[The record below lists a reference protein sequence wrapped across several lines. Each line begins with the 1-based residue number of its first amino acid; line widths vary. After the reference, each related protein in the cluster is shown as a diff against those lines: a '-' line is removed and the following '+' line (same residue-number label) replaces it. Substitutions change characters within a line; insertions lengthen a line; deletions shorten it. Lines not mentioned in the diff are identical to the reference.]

1 MCTQQE
7 GNFLC
12 SMNVALRSWGFKV
25 NTLGT
30 SAGEQCFPLYV
41 GEKIYKFTCLYD
53 SHLNAWCQVYLEWW
67 NESISRPPL
76 WFFYQRKVSS
86 WHVRYKGL
94 WAAIN
99 SVPSGPHRLCILGQE
114 GSGHIFLPSA
124 CVCVCRCVCFSLS
137 TCRLIARLI
146 LTSSWSF
153 SLSVYFK
160 KLNLL
165 LPIKTSL
172 RLSTSKSNNQEP
184 LN

>member
-1 MCTQQE
+1 MCTKQE

-25 NTLGT
+25 NTLRMTAENNVSLYT
-30 SAGEQCFPLYV
+30 SVKRFINSPVYMTCFTFESLV
-41 GEKIYKFTCLYD
+41 SDIFTMLKWI
-53 SHLNAWCQVYLEWW
+53 HFLP
-67 NESISRPPL
+67 SRL
-76 WFFYQRKVSS
+76 RILYQRKVSS
-86 WHVRYKGL
+86 WHVKYKGL

-99 SVPSGPHRLCILGQE
+99 SVPSGPHRLCIWGQE

-153 SLSVYFK
+153 SLC
-160 KLNLL
+160 LL
-165 LPIKTSL
+165 LNAKAAAAHQDFSQTFNLEI
-172 RLSTSKSNNQEP
+172 
-184 LN
+184 

>member
-1 MCTQQE
+1 M
-7 GNFLC
+7 NPFL
-12 SMNVALRSWGFKV
+12 ALNSGSF
-25 NTLGT
+25 T
-30 SAGEQCFPLYV
+30 SVRFLP
-41 GEKIYKFTCLYD
+41 EK
-53 SHLNAWCQVYLEWW
+53 
-67 NESISRPPL
+67 
-76 WFFYQRKVSS
+76 
-86 WHVRYKGL
+86 YKGL

-146 LTSSWSF
+146 QTSSWSF

-160 KLNLL
+160 MLNLL

-184 LN
+184 LNQNQTKALELLFSAPVYVTLQ